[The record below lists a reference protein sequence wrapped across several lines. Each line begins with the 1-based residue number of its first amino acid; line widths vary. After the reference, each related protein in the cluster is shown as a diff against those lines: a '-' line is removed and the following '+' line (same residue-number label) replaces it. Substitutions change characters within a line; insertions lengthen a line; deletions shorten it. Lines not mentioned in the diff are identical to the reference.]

1 MNSWTMTLNY
11 DSELWLWTMTLNS
24 SSSSNSIHLITSYAE
39 IYNMKTEIL
48 IQVGVCANCRFL
60 VHSGT
65 IHYAGGILK
74 LLFHGI
80 FWTEPLLDWT
90 FLELNSFWT
99 ELFLS
104 WTLFGLNSFWTELL
118 LNWTSFGL
126 NFSGISQ
133 TFFFTN
139 TLYKNCCVKQGQ
151 QLVLPRIN

>member
-1 MNSWTMTLNY
+1 
-11 DSELWLWTMTLNS
+11 MTLNS
-24 SSSSNSIHLITSYAE
+24 SYMKAINSIHLITSYAE

-104 WTLFGLNSFWTELL
+104 WTLSGLNFFWTELL
-118 LNWTSFGL
+118 LDWTFQGFPKLFSLQTPFTKLVVSRKDSSWHCPALTSWTL
-126 NFSGISQ
+126 N
-133 TFFFTN
+133 
-139 TLYKNCCVKQGQ
+139 YD
-151 QLVLPRIN
+151 